1 VNHETHER
9 TRTKDTKVFVCFV
22 LFVFQTGL
30 GNSTVSTNWYRFILG
45 ETWLYNLL
53 LPDHSPVIPKTF
65 RSAGLLSSAS
75 KSVKR
80 SRYALKRCP
89 RI

>member
-1 VNHETHER
+1 M
-9 TRTKDTKVFVCFV
+9 TRRLECDRI
-22 LFVFQTGL
+22 QRRH
-30 GNSTVSTNWYRFILG
+30 RFTLG

-53 LPDHSPVIPKTF
+53 LPDHRLRRAQSSRPAVSKTF
-65 RSAGLLSSAS
+65 RSAGLLSSAG

-89 RI
+89 KGDRHNSQQVFYRGES